1 MMHVHVVMGLE
12 VFQEETEWTK
22 TEESTRLLRTLTPP
36 PLVLAVQSHQEAWEE
51 EERLYGLARRHV
63 KMHAKDAFLR
73 IRVRLHAVMAIMVLA
88 LMT

>member
-63 KMHAKDAFLR
+63 
-73 IRVRLHAVMAIMVLA
+73 
-88 LMT
+88 